1 MVDIRTERT
10 RNEIEND
17 WVEQGFEM
25 LFDEGDD
32 QIWVNELQDELLFV
46 SWVSCAVQVYNYERT
61 VDL

>member
-10 RNEIEND
+10 RDEIEND

-32 QIWVNELQDELLFV
+32 QIWANEEQDELFFV
-46 SWVSCAVQVYNYERT
+46 SWVNCEVMIYKRYRT